1 MRHAR
6 RLKGVDAVL
15 RARWPEGRPLPDEVG
30 VSPAVSPK
38 FPNISIPYGAL
49 VPEKLDG
56 LLACGRHISCDRNS
70 HGFMREIPQCWI
82 TGQAAGVAA
91 ALAVAQGVEPRAVD
105 IARVQQALRAQG
117 VYLRQTNPR
126 PSPRSPPPEQD
137 SAAFPSSGPSSGPFC
152 AGSIDA

>member
-1 MRHAR
+1 MLRSQWP
-6 RLKGVDAVL
+6 LGV
-15 RARWPEGRPLPDEVG
+15 PLADEVG

-49 VPEKLDG
+49 VPQQLDG

-91 ALAVAQGVEPRAVD
+91 ALAVQARVAPRAVD
-105 IARVQQALRAQG
+105 VPALQAALQGQG
-117 VYLRQTNPR
+117 VYLRPAPAERGAQARIPAV
-126 PSPRSPPPEQD
+126 SP
-137 SAAFPSSGPSSGPFC
+137 
-152 AGSIDA
+152 